1 MHMKRTTRRA
11 WVVGLTSWLV
21 ASFVAFVVTFGAAA
35 DDAPPAARP
44 RGRRDAANM
53 PMARAPQPA
62 TVGPSVQRPSA
73 TASEGAAAS
82 VQAPGAR
89 SARQADFTSC
99 KKIPAGKR
107 VVRLTLKPETDLT
120 SLVAWISSITCK
132 SFLVPGTIPP
142 ESKKVTVIAPG
153 IMTPAEAYQLF
164 LSSLDSVGL
173 TVEPSGWFSRIIET
187 TKAKSSSIPVYR
199 GDADGPAERLTGAR

>member
-1 MHMKRTTRRA
+1 MHLNRTTRRA
-11 WVVGLTSWLV
+11 WWVGLTWLV
-21 ASFVAFVVTFGAAA
+21 ASFVAFAAAA
-35 DDAPPAARP
+35 DDTPPHARP
-44 RGRRDAANM
+44 RGRRDAANQ
-53 PMARAPQPA
+53 PMSSSPRPA
-62 TVGPSVQRPSA
+62 TVGPPVQRASA
-73 TASEGAAAS
+73 EVAAAS
-82 VQAPGAR
+82 VQAPSAR
-89 SARQADFTSC
+89 SARQADFSSC

-142 ESKKVTVIAPG
+142 EGKKVTVIAPG

-199 GDADGPAERLTGAR
+199 GDAEGPAERLTGAR